1 MPNFFLIYTNKNGV
15 KIFTMR
21 QNHIL
26 TEQVKNQI
34 NLDTLSMWNQQM
46 LLIEDA
52 QMISLYLLFNKNKY
66 EFNFK
71 PVRIGT

>member
-1 MPNFFLIYTNKNGV
+1 MPNFLIYTNKNGV

-26 TEQVKNQI
+26 REQVRNQI

>member
-1 MPNFFLIYTNKNGV
+1 MPNFLIYTNKNCV

-26 TEQVKNQI
+26 REQVRNQI

>member
-1 MPNFFLIYTNKNGV
+1 
-15 KIFTMR
+15 
-21 QNHIL
+21 
-26 TEQVKNQI
+26 
-34 NLDTLSMWNQQM
+34 M